1 MGMSGGGNQ
10 PGQTMSEINVTPLVD
25 VMLVLLIIFMVTAP
39 MLNNSGV
46 EIDLPQAE
54 APPLDLA
61 EDQIVLTMTAD
72 RQVYV
77 NDQETPFSVDDLR
90 FRLRA
95 IAEANPGKPVFLKA
109 DGALPYQ
116 EVVHLL
122 SVAKKAGMPKVGLVF
137 EPERGGGDEQD
148 DRR

>member
-1 MGMSGGGNQ
+1 MGGGGNQ
-10 PGQTMSEINVTPLVD
+10 HGQTMSEINVTPLVD

-54 APPLDLA
+54 APPLDMD
-61 EDQIVLTMTAD
+61 EEQIVLTMTKD
-72 RQVYV
+72 KLVYV
-77 NDQETPFSVDDLR
+77 NDQDTPFGTDELR

-109 DGALPYQ
+109 DGTLPYQ
-116 EVVHLL
+116 EVVRLL

-137 EPERGGGDEQD
+137 EPESPEEKAKQEGGG
-148 DRR
+148 